1 MHFAKGIHKKRN
13 KQHTAETHKCKT
25 QSEKLLSM
33 CVCRLLLYRIRIV
46 SYCNCNCNCSCV
58 YYVSVCV
65 KVCLLHIYI
74 LSKAIECLILF
85 VCFDTPKLALQNA
98 IIYSLGATR
107 PYQDLDTY
115 YIHILYKLY
124 QFMYLIPGF
133 S

>member
-1 MHFAKGIHKKRN
+1 MYNSKRE
-13 KQHTAETHKCKT
+13 AFID
-25 QSEKLLSM
+25 
-33 CVCRLLLYRIRIV
+33 VYVVDYYIVFVFV
-46 SYCNCNCNCSCV
+46 SYCNCNCNCNCV

-115 YIHILYKLY
+115 YTIL
-124 QFMYLIPGF
+124 
-133 S
+133 